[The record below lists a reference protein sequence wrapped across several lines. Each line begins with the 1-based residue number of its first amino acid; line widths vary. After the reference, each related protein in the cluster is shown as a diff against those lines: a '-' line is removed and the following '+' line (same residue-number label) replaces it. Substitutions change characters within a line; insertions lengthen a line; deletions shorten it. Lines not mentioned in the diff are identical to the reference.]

1 VVWGMPGEAVAIGA
15 AAEELPLQRI
25 AARVLGL
32 ASEMDITR
40 GASKAV

>member
-1 VVWGMPGEAVAIGA
+1 MPGEAVAIGA

-25 AARVLGL
+25 AGRVQEI

-40 GASKAV
+40 HASRAAT